1 MLKRRTSFTKKE
13 EVSKYKEILSKTITT
28 EQLALLTDHQYAHSS
43 LLAMAKDWNL
53 FSEFC
58 RQHQLCVLPA
68 SSTTVRRFIEY
79 ESRKRKFSTIRRYTV
94 TITVIHK
101 FMSCPDPIRQTDVRL
116 LLMSLRQEKKGDNK
130 QADAFDLTHLQI
142 LNKRMQHSKSKRDI
156 RDLAIYFLMFECA
169 LKRAELRDFQTSQL
183 LDHDIQHLHVTLHQE
198 TYGLSAEATLA
209 IGKWRSLIDTGESP
223 YLFRSIDR
231 HQNIAANKLNDSSI
245 YRILRNAGERL
256 GMKHLKFSGQSTRI
270 GAAREL
276 HKQGMKVKEIQSF
289 GRWHSPV
296 MPAQYVGN
304 THSAE
309 TMMLHYKSFKPWK

>member
-1 MLKRRTSFTKKE
+1 M
-13 EVSKYKEILSKTITT
+13 TT
-28 EQLALLTDHQYAHSS
+28 EQLAELTQHQYAHSS
-43 LLAMAKDWNL
+43 LLAMTKDWNL
-53 FSEFC
+53 FTEFC
-58 RQHQLCVLPA
+58 LSRQLCPLPA
-68 SSTTVRRFIEY
+68 TSTTVRQFIEK
-79 ESRKRKFSTIRRYTV
+79 ESQERKFSTIRRYTV

-101 FMSCPDPIRQTDVRL
+101 FLSCPDPIRSTDVRL

-130 QADAFDLTHLQI
+130 QADAFDLTHLQM
-142 LNKRMQHSKSKRDI
+142 LNKRMQHSKNKRDI

-183 LDHDIQHLHVTLHQE
+183 LDHNPQHLHVALHHE
-198 TYGLSAEATLA
+198 TYGLSAEATQA
-209 IGKWRSLIDTGESP
+209 IEKWRDLIDISDSP

-245 YRILRNAGERL
+245 YRILRHAGERL

-270 GAAREL
+270 GAVREL
-276 HKQGMKVKEIQSF
+276 HKQGMKVREIQSF

-296 MPAQYVGN
+296 MPAQYVGD

-309 TMMLHYKSFKPWK
+309 TMMLRYKSFKPWK